1 MNMILCSYV
10 KFVYFL
16 SPLLGNQPHGSDL
29 PSPNLRPRHQELI
42 LTPCGPV
49 RYWRCRAGK
58 WSTCFHSCRA
68 LIVIFFVVVVAITGC
83 FTFFVLSM
91 LLQIKRWSE
100 LPRLLQVYFCFAI
113 LSLLALLGL
122 TVSSLYKQHTD
133 TDVSDE
139 DNFTVSL
146 IQLVGIGEF
155 VEGKKKKDI
164 CSIHHHPHRL
174 LLKSRSS
181 SVAIIWWKLQWK
193 EPVPVA
199 YVFSE
204 DLCQLS

>member
-1 MNMILCSYV
+1 MNMIFCSYV

-49 RYWRCRAGK
+49 RYWCCRAGK

>member
-1 MNMILCSYV
+1 MNIIFCSYV

-49 RYWRCRAGK
+49 RYWCCRAGK
-58 WSTCFHSCRA
+58 RSTCFHSCRA

-83 FTFFVLSM
+83 LTFFVLSM

-155 VEGKKKKDI
+155 VEGKKKKTF
-164 CSIHHHPHRL
+164 
-174 LLKSRSS
+174 
-181 SVAIIWWKLQWK
+181 AAFIIT
-193 EPVPVA
+193 PTA
-199 YVFSE
+199 SF
-204 DLCQLS
+204 